1 MFSRAYLQSC
11 RSSVSG
17 LIHVEGKIE
26 FLSHIPWLL
35 RLRNRDFSNI
45 PELVFHSN
53 FLWSMYGVHS
63 LLSNVV
69 VRVSPRP
76 DISGTNLSVAFS
88 AVSPSYTFWFKKN
101 SVYCVFKYIRT
112 TILETKAELFVTAIV
127 SFSMH

>member
-1 MFSRAYLQSC
+1 
-11 RSSVSG
+11 
-17 LIHVEGKIE
+17 
-26 FLSHIPWLL
+26 
-35 RLRNRDFSNI
+35 
-45 PELVFHSN
+45 
-53 FLWSMYGVHS
+53 MYGVHS

-76 DISGTNLSVAFS
+76 DISGTNLFVAFS